1 MVAVILKYKV
11 DNNNQ
16 YRVRGINYSG
26 NGRVHTLGVKDEY
39 MYISVPEE
47 TLDSYI
53 PQPDEVDIS
62 VVTMTP
68 IVSADI
74 VSWAMPCKQI
84 DKRTRRAIRE
94 EYTIDAEFKALRT
107 DDTQYHEFVED
118 LVAKGKIEKVKILGL
133 SEISGDD
140 S

>member
-1 MVAVILKYKV
+1 MAAIILKYKV
-11 DNNNQ
+11 DNNDQ

-26 NGRVHTLGVKDEY
+26 TDKVHTLGARDGY

-47 TLDSYI
+47 TLDAYI
-53 PQPDEVDIS
+53 PQPDDVDIS

-68 IVSADI
+68 AVSADI
-74 VSWAMPCKQI
+74 VTWGIPFAQI

-94 EYTIDAEFKALRT
+94 QYTVDEEFKALRT
-107 DDTQYHEFVED
+107 DDVQYHEFVED
-118 LVAKGKIEKVKILGL
+118 LVAKGKSKKLNILGL
-133 SEISGDD
+133 SEISEDD